1 MMWWRCVCLVLLCA
15 LSGCSEEESAVR
27 VDMNRVETLTPPRI
41 AKAVTYAYL
50 PQYSH
55 AVSFERHRRILE
67 YLRQKTGLSFRQVFP
82 DTFAE
87 HIKMVERGEIDISF
101 TNPFVYITLAR
112 LGSTAFARAVEPDGG
127 PDFLGQVIVRKDN
140 PSITSIQDCR
150 GKRLIAVDPGSAGG
164 YLYPMGLFL
173 DHGITAADFQD
184 IVFASGSGGKQEA
197 VVLAVYAGAFDVGTV
212 RKGTLDVVH
221 DKIDV
226 DQIRVLAETKPYPG
240 WVYSARKDLDQAL
253 VFKISRALFDLEV
266 SRRVDAEILR
276 AAGMIDII
284 PARDSDYEAVRG
296 LIHKLNLD
304 TTTP

>member
-1 MMWWRCVCLVLLCA
+1 MNWWRTVCLTLLLLLGGCA
-15 LSGCSEEESAVR
+15 EQEDAVR

-41 AKAVTYAYL
+41 AKAITYAYL

-55 AVSFERHRRILE
+55 AVSFERHRRLLE

-82 DTFAE
+82 DTFGE

-101 TNPFVYITLAR
+101 TNPFVYITLTS
-112 LGSTAFARAVEPDGG
+112 LGSTAFARVVEPDGG
-127 PDFLGQVIVRKDN
+127 QDFLGQVIVRKDN
-140 PSITSIQDCR
+140 PSITSLQDCR

-164 YLYPMGLFL
+164 YLYPMGLFHE
-173 DHGITAADFQD
+173 HGITAADFQN

-197 VVLAVYAGAFDVGTV
+197 VVLAVYAGAFDVGTI
-212 RKGTLDVVH
+212 RKGTLDIVR

-226 DQIRVLAETKPYPG
+226 DQIRVLAETRPYPG
-240 WVYSARKDLDQAL
+240 WVYSARKGLDQAL

-266 SRRVDAEILR
+266 SRRADAQILQ

-284 PARDSDYEAVRG
+284 PARDGDYDPVRA
-296 LIHKLNLD
+296 LIRRLNLGENS
-304 TTTP
+304 P